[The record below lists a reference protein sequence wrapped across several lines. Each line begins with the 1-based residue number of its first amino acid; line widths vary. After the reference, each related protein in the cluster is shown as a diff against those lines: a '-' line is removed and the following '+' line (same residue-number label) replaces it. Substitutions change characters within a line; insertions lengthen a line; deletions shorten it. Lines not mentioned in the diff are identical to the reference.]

1 MLLFGKQKAYDA
13 YFKILENEKDSGALS
28 EIISAAAKYNF
39 GGKLWQTFIA
49 WLIINDENPYS
60 LACERRECSSP
71 SLCAIA
77 ALDMKE
83 LFDAFNIRH
92 NGILGS
98 DFCGG
103 KGFGGQCEYIGN
115 LASQLASHLSAA
127 ADISEFKGCIDSFFA
142 EYGVGLFGLNKAF
155 HIENH
160 AQLTLKPADSF
171 DPVRF
176 SDLWGYEIQKKELI
190 DNTELFLSGRSA
202 NNVLL
207 YGDSGTGKSTA
218 IKALLNE
225 YSDQGLRIIEVYKHQ
240 FGLLPELCDMLKHR
254 SYFFIIFMDDLSFED
269 FEIEYKYLKAL
280 IEGGLEPK
288 PKNILIYATSNRRH
302 LIKENNSDRDDS
314 DDRHRSDTIQEK
326 LSLSERFG
334 VSIYYPKPISAEYNE
349 IVLHL
354 AELNHIA
361 FENDELLR
369 QAHIWGMEHG
379 RLSGRTAQ
387 QFINSLKKTGYEK

>member
-1 MLLFGKQKAYDA
+1 M
-13 YFKILENEKDSGALS
+13 
-28 EIISAAAKYNF
+28 
-39 GGKLWQTFIA
+39 
-49 WLIINDENPYS
+49 
-60 LACERRECSSP
+60 
-71 SLCAIA
+71 
-77 ALDMKE
+77 
-83 LFDAFNIRH
+83 
-92 NGILGS
+92 
-98 DFCGG
+98 
-103 KGFGGQCEYIGN
+103 
-115 LASQLASHLSAA
+115 
-127 ADISEFKGCIDSFFA
+127 
-142 EYGVGLFGLNKAF
+142 
-155 HIENH
+155 
-160 AQLTLKPADSF
+160 
-171 DPVRF
+171 
-176 SDLWGYEIQKKELI
+176 
-190 DNTELFLSGRSA
+190 SGRSA

-361 FENDELLR
+361 FEKDELLR